1 MGEKDMRRGERE
13 DHRGFTLLEIVLAIF
28 LLGIALAPMIGAFS
42 PVLESTRATEETAV
56 FTNQARWTLSRVAAL
71 DFLTLSS
78 HQGDPVDLSALFGSV
93 SEADKENFTFNG
105 QAFTPTVSI
114 SDASGGSGGLLRLAV
129 TIDRVS
135 LSTLKANL

>member
-1 MGEKDMRRGERE
+1 MRAGGGE

-28 LLGIALAPMIGAFS
+28 ILGIALAPMIGAFS
-42 PVLESTRATEETAV
+42 PVLQSTRAAEETAV

-78 HQGDPVDLSALFGSV
+78 NQGDPVNLRDLFGSV
-93 SEADKENFTFNG
+93 PEANKENFTFNG
-105 QAFTPTVSI
+105 QTFTPTVSI